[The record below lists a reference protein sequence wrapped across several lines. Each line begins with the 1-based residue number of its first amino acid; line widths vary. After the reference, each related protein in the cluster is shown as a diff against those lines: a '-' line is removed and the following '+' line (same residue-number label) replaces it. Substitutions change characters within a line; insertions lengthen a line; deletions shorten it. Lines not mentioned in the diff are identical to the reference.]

1 MKRYEVK
8 CVTKATICREVWRK
22 KKLRT
27 KRSADKSCPG
37 NNSLVLCASQ

>member
-8 CVTKATICREVWRK
+8 CVTKATICREVWK